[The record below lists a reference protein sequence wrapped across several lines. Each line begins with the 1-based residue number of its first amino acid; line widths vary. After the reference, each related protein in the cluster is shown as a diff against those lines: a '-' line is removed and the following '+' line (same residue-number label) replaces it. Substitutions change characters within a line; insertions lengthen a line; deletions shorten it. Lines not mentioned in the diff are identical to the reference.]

1 MAEAVIQPNQR
12 FFVKGQV
19 QYSDVSQLVDGERL
33 EQQREIRGN
42 DNLQPYT
49 SITVI
54 NPEIVTRN
62 GQKTETEMAVES
74 NHFYTT
80 KREPNVMHFQGTRN
94 KYKNARRPYT
104 LPWIAVGA
112 LKTKHVRQLQLHKG
126 EEVVQG
132 RTVIL
137 CLRTFQGRQNKVGTI
152 LDGVVV
158 PLTDKEVAEN
168 PRAPF
173 ATRDNQDISQEL
185 SQLGLTLDNPT
196 VATEPTDIPASK
208 LNTRDLPGGFSADEK
223 PAAKPAAQTTTT
235 PAPKQAAQSTS
246 ASQDKSDDGVGN
258 LWNEFDN
265 TDNDAGV
272 DGSPFAPDTKP
283 AEPQDSSKQA
293 ADDWFAN

>member
-1 MAEAVIQPNQR
+1 MTEAVIQPNQR
-12 FFVKGQV
+12 FFVEGQV

-33 EQQREIRGN
+33 EQQREIRSN

-49 SITVI
+49 SVTVI
-54 NPEIVTRN
+54 NPKIVTIN
-62 GQKTETEMAVES
+62 GQKTETEQAVEN

-126 EEVVQG
+126 EEIVQG

-158 PLTDKEVAEN
+158 PLTDKEVVEN

-185 SQLGLTLDNPT
+185 SQLGLTLDNPA

-208 LNTRDLPGGFSADEK
+208 LNTRDLPGGFSTDEK
-223 PAAKPAAQTTTT
+223 PAAKSAAQTTT
-235 PAPKQAAQSTS
+235 PAPKQAAQPAN
-246 ASQDKSDDGVGN
+246 ASQDKQDNGVGS

-272 DGSPFAPDTKP
+272 DGLPDTTGTKP